1 MLPREGGNNAANGT
15 MNVHSEGLPDTGGA
29 FATLAPQR
37 DPRRERNYPM
47 SESAEHL
54 TRREYQQRL
63 QPQREQP
70 SDAFA
75 GLLAAAATVLGLM
88 ALWLAPFKT
97 GGIGMALAAIAL
109 ACSRGRDTG
118 ARWAFYI
125 AGAGWL
131 IGTVLAVLLERNPL
145 EI

>member
-1 MLPREGGNNAANGT
+1 MFPREAGKNAPNGT
-15 MNVHSEGLPDTGGA
+15 MRASSSSLAEAPEA
-29 FATLAPQR
+29 FAMLAAQR
-37 DPRRERNYPM
+37 DPRREPHDPM
-47 SESAEHL
+47 SETAEHL
-54 TRREYQQRL
+54 TRRQYHQRL

-97 GGIGMALAAIAL
+97 GGIAMALAVIAL

-125 AGAGWL
+125 ACAGWL
-131 IGTVLAVLLERNPL
+131 IGTVLAVLLDRNPL